1 MKRSALALLGL
12 AVCVVSLL
20 AAVADGTARTNAK
33 PATRAAQQAPT
44 RVLFIGDSLS
54 VGAFGE
60 AVQRHLARV
69 YGPQNVASYASCGS
83 SPENWLAS
91 EPGFYT
97 KCGYRQSTPDRAPVY
112 RDFVNGHAPRPTLT
126 PKLETLV
133 RRHDPTVV
141 VVQLGT
147 NWMDRGLS
155 DGQINSI
162 TDRFVRAARSA
173 GAHQIV
179 WIEPPDSSAFR
190 RRQDR
195 IHRLIQAASRRDHFD
210 VIDSRELTHYT
221 PGRTGGDGIHY
232 NTEASGA
239 WAARLTPKL
248 DAKLSAQLASKR

>member
-12 AVCVVSLL
+12 AVCAGSLL
-20 AAVADGTARTNAK
+20 LVDNGTARPAAK
-33 PATRAAQQAPT
+33 PAARASDSAQTRI
-44 RVLFIGDSLS
+44 LFIGDSLS

-97 KCGYRQSTPDRAPVY
+97 KCGYRQSTPDRAPVF
-112 RDFVNGHAPRPTLT
+112 RDFLNGHAPRATLT
-126 PKLETLV
+126 PKLEILV

-147 NWMDRGLS
+147 NWMDRGMS
-155 DGQINSI
+155 DAQISSI

-173 GAHQIV
+173 GARQIV

-195 IHRLIQAASRRDHFD
+195 IHRLIQAAARREHFD

-232 NTEASGA
+232 NTEASRA
-239 WAARLTPKL
+239 WAERLNPKL